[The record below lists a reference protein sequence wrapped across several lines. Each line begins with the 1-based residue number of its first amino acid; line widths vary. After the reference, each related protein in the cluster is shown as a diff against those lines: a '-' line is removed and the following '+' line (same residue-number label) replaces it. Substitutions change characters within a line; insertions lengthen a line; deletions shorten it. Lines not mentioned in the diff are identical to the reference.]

1 MKRVIFSI
9 DFLSHNHTFWLPH
22 IQAHANMSSRRV
34 TENPWSMIGWIPWIS
49 YRHDITHFCNRY
61 NYNCQKSISM
71 FISKVW
77 IVSFYEFAECS
88 IFKGCI
94 NLIRNILIETILAS
108 NDWTYYINSLWN
120 HSHWISCDSLLYTGL
135 IHTGKRKHL
144 CMHNPL
150 FRLTHIVNYV
160 HSCKIF

>member
-61 NYNCQKSISM
+61 NYNCQKRISM

-77 IVSFYEFAECS
+77 IVSFYEFAESS

-94 NLIRNILIETILAS
+94 NLIRNT
-108 NDWTYYINSLWN
+108 NSLWN
-120 HSHWISCDSLLYTGL
+120 HSHWISCNSLLYTGWMH
-135 IHTGKRKHL
+135 IAKRKHL

-150 FRLTHIVNYV
+150 LRLTHIVNYV

>member
-77 IVSFYEFAECS
+77 MVSFYKFAECN
-88 IFKGCI
+88 IFKVCI
-94 NLIRNILIETILAS
+94 NLLRIIQNDYEIMFIEYPSVASYIQDRFIQVKENIFAWIILCFA
-108 NDWTYYINSLWN
+108 WFTL
-120 HSHWISCDSLLYTGL
+120 
-135 IHTGKRKHL
+135 
-144 CMHNPL
+144 
-150 FRLTHIVNYV
+150 
-160 HSCKIF
+160 